1 MDLYLHFVKA
11 RITTKTK
18 MMTTFRER
26 VITVKSSEN
35 ERERETL
42 NKHQKGFMS
51 RALLCGLSK
60 KQHKGTVQQ
69 NCFVMTYKQG
79 NHVFWCLVNDNFA
92 PITKRSILELI

>member
-35 ERERETL
+35 ERERERDIE
-42 NKHQKGFMS
+42 Q
-51 RALLCGLSK
+51 ASK
-60 KQHKGTVQQ
+60 RIYEQSVAVWSFKEAT
-69 NCFVMTYKQG
+69 
-79 NHVFWCLVNDNFA
+79 
-92 PITKRSILELI
+92 

>member
-35 ERERETL
+35 ERERDIE
-42 NKHQKGFMS
+42 Q
-51 RALLCGLSK
+51 ASK
-60 KQHKGTVQQ
+60 RIYEQSVAVWSFKEAT
-69 NCFVMTYKQG
+69 
-79 NHVFWCLVNDNFA
+79 
-92 PITKRSILELI
+92 